1 MLKGLRKKA
10 SILSL
15 GSMASQQST
24 SSAINSESNY
34 DKILTQV
41 YDFEIALKAMDYLLD
56 DRTKTGTDLLQNEAS
71 KNNNSEQPH
80 AIFPLALGVMEFI
93 EATLGFE
100 PEVMAKAHKT
110 LSEAENA
117 SLNNSK
123 YNLKYQLATSMIYP
137 QELSSK

>member
-1 MLKGLRKKA
+1 
-10 SILSL
+10 
-15 GSMASQQST
+15 
-24 SSAINSESNY
+24 
-34 DKILTQV
+34 
-41 YDFEIALKAMDYLLD
+41 
-56 DRTKTGTDLLQNEAS
+56 
-71 KNNNSEQPH
+71 
-80 AIFPLALGVMEFI
+80 MEFI

>member
-1 MLKGLRKKA
+1 MKH
-10 SILSL
+10 
-15 GSMASQQST
+15 Q
-24 SSAINSESNY
+24 
-34 DKILTQV
+34 
-41 YDFEIALKAMDYLLD
+41 
-56 DRTKTGTDLLQNEAS
+56 
-71 KNNNSEQPH
+71 NNNSEQPH

-137 QELSSK
+137 RN

>member
-71 KNNNSEQPH
+71 KQ
-80 AIFPLALGVMEFI
+80 
-93 EATLGFE
+93 
-100 PEVMAKAHKT
+100 
-110 LSEAENA
+110 
-117 SLNNSK
+117 
-123 YNLKYQLATSMIYP
+123 
-137 QELSSK
+137 